1 MSDNALALVAIANE
15 LEAFIQECV
24 PEASRLSKYGG
35 TLFTLKPNEKEGQFC
50 GVFLYS
56 QHVQISFSK
65 GSQLNDSQKLLKG
78 SGKNRRHINFKKI
91 DEVNFNYLKELLC
104 QSSKL

>member
-1 MSDNALALVAIANE
+1 MVDETLELLALKNE
-15 LEAFIQECV
+15 LETFIKACV
-24 PEASRLSKYGG
+24 PESSSLSKYGG
-35 TLFTLKPNEKEGQFC
+35 TLFTVKPNEKEGQFC

-65 GSQLNDSQKLLKG
+65 GSKLNDSQKFLKG

>member
-1 MSDNALALVAIANE
+1 MNDKTLTLISLANE
-15 LEAFIQECV
+15 LEAFVQECL
-24 PEASRLSKYGG
+24 PESSSLSKYGG
-35 TLFTLKPNEKEGQFC
+35 TLFTVNPDEKEGQFR

-65 GSQLNDSQKLLKG
+65 GSQLNDPKKILKG
-78 SGKNRRHINFKKI
+78 SGKNRRHINFKQT
-91 DEVNFNYLKELLC
+91 DEVEFNYLKELLS

>member
-1 MSDNALALVAIANE
+1 MNDKTLTLISVANE
-15 LEAFIQECV
+15 LEAFIQEYV
-24 PEASRLSKYGG
+24 PESSRLSKYGG
-35 TLFTLKPNEKEGQFC
+35 KLFTLKPNEKEGQFC

-56 QHVQISFSK
+56 QHAQISFSK
-65 GSQLNDSQKLLKG
+65 GSQLNDPKKLLKG

-91 DEVNFNYLKELLC
+91 DEIDFNYLKKILA